1 MKKGKKMKLEL
12 SNNYNVVS
20 GTVDNKNPK
29 AVYLTISAWGEVQI
43 DNTSLNYSNIIKN
56 LNKSIRKL
64 MYENLDNSLFDHNKT
79 IVDLDMRES
88 GIKYKKRSY
97 MNCEI
102 TLFKLNDFKIQ
113 NKKIKESIAD
123 ISTMIITD
131 VFDNSIYFNF
141 HKKKS

>member
-1 MKKGKKMKLEL
+1 MLYLEPL
-12 SNNYNVVS
+12 II
-20 GTVDNKNPK
+20 T
-29 AVYLTISAWGEVQI
+29 WGEVQI